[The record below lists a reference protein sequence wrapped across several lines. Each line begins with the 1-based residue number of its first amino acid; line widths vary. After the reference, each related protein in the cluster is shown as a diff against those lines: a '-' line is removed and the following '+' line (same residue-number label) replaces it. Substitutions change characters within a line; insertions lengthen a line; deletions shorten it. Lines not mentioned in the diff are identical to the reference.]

1 KHIYAILLCLVAA
14 TALHAQVTLT
24 SSNLP
29 IVVINTGGA
38 TIPDEPKIN
47 ATMGI
52 VYNGDSVRNNVTDP
66 FNEYNGNIGIEVR
79 GQSSQGFPMKS
90 YSIELRDQNGD
101 DQDKSIFGL
110 PEESDWVLYAPYTDK
125 TLMHNVLAYKF
136 SNAFG
141 QWAAHT
147 KFVEVMLNGEYIGI
161 YVFMEKIK
169 RDKGRVDIK
178 KLEGGDTTASK
189 ITGGYIYSID
199 KNADAWYS
207 PYRTLNVGNYIHYK
221 WEYPKA
227 EDITEG
233 QKAYIQSFSDSF
245 ETALK
250 SDNFQDPQTGFRN
263 FADEASFIDYFIINE
278 VSRNVDGYRIS
289 TYLHKDRNDVNRK
302 IIAGPVWD
310 YDIAFHNADYCN
322 GSLSTG
328 WAFRFNSVCNDT
340 YTIPFWWNRFMQDT
354 AFEAHLRCR
363 WQELRKTTLSFA
375 NINRLIDSVVNVTAE
390 ARERH
395 FAKWPVLGVYVWP
408 NPYPIPRTYAGEIK
422 TLKQWL
428 YDRITWLDQNM
439 PHIGACSGASAPPVQ
454 LISLSGTRSNGIN
467 NLVWKAVNEENL
479 DGYEVQYSTDGKQY
493 AKVGYVA
500 ANDKYGGNYT
510 FTHSVTGNSS
520 AMYRIVVVSSDGT
533 SKASNTIQVSSLS
546 KAGFAISPNPGRGQ
560 FVISGSNASG
570 ITMKVVSPDGKLLCT
585 SKGNVTSLSATLN
598 NLLQGRSA
606 GLYTVQLTD
615 DTSAQSIKLLLQ

>member
-1 KHIYAILLCLVAA
+1 MYTTLLVLVAMA
-14 TALHAQVTLT
+14 TTLQAQVPFT

-29 IVVINTGGA
+29 IIVINTGGA
-38 TIPDEPKIN
+38 TIPDEPKIS

-52 VYNGDSVRNNVTDP
+52 INNADSMRNNVTDS

-90 YSIELRDQNGD
+90 YSIELRDANGD
-101 DQDKSIFGL
+101 DLDKSIFGL

-125 TLMHNVLAYKF
+125 TLMHNVLAYNF

-147 KFVEVMLNGEYIGI
+147 KFVEVVLNGEYIGI

-178 KLEGGDTTASK
+178 KLESADTSASK

-227 EDITEG
+227 EDITES
-233 QKAYIQSFSDSF
+233 QKAYLQSYSDSF

-250 SDNFQDPQTGFRN
+250 SDNFQDSATGFRN

-302 IIAGPVWD
+302 IVAGPVWD

-322 GSLSTG
+322 GSLTTG

-363 WQELRKTTLSFA
+363 WKELRQTTLSFA
-375 NINRLIDSVVNVTAE
+375 SINKLIDSVVTVTAE

-408 NPYPIPRTYAGEIK
+408 NPYPIPRTYEGEIR

-428 YDRITWLDQNM
+428 YDRITWLDQNI
-439 PHIGACSGASAPPVQ
+439 PHKGACAGSSLLPIQ
-454 LISLSGTRSNGIN
+454 LVSLSGTRSNGIN
-467 NLVWKAVNEENL
+467 NLAWKAEIEENGA
-479 DGYEVQYSTDGKQY
+479 GYEVQYSPDGEQY
-493 AKVGYVA
+493 TKTGYVA
-500 ANDKYGGNYT
+500 ASDKTGGNYR
-510 FTHSVTGNSS
+510 FTHNAAGYNS
-520 AMYRIVVVSSDGT
+520 AFYRILVVDNDGT
-533 SKASNTIQVSSLS
+533 SKMSNTILVSSLF
-546 KAGFAISPNPGRGQ
+546 KAGFNISPNPGRNH
-560 FVISGSNASG
+560 FIISGSNAAG
-570 ITMKVVSPDGKLLCT
+570 ITMKVISSDGKLLGT
-585 SKGNVTSLSATLN
+585 SKGTITTLSATLN
-598 NLLQGRSA
+598 SLLQSKSA
-606 GLYTVQLTD
+606 GLYTVQLTGG
-615 DTSAQSIKLLLQ
+615 SATQSIKLLLQ